1 MKFKVI
7 GLLSL
12 FICALCIISCENEQ
26 SIEFKRYYSEGA
38 MVYQSHCQNCHGADG
53 DGLSALIPPL
63 NDSLYLKN
71 NKRLLACFI
80 NSGLKGAITVDKRQF
95 DGVMPPG
102 NLAPMEV
109 AQVLTYINNAFGH
122 KLGLTTV
129 DQAEADLSKC
139 K

>member
-1 MKFKVI
+1 MKIKVI
-7 GLLSL
+7 GALSL
-12 FICALCIISCENEQ
+12 LLVICFILSCENEQ

-38 MVYQSHCQNCHGADG
+38 IVYQEHCQNCHAANG

-71 NKRLLACFI
+71 HKALMACYI
-80 NSGLKGAITVDKRQF
+80 NSGLKGAITIDKRQF
-95 DGVMPPG
+95 EGTMPAN

-109 AQVLTYINNAFGH
+109 AQVITYITNSFGN
-122 KLGLTTV
+122 KVGLTTV
-129 DQAEADLSKC
+129 DQAEADLRRC

>member
-7 GLLSL
+7 GALSL
-12 FICALCIISCENEQ
+12 SLIVSFMLSCDNEQ

-38 MVYQSHCQNCHGADG
+38 IVYQTRCQNCHGADG

-71 NKRLLACFI
+71 NKASLACYI

-95 DGVMPPG
+95 DGAMPA
-102 NLAPMEV
+102 NSLAPMEV
-109 AQVLTYINNAFGH
+109 AQVITYINNSFGN
-122 KLGLTTV
+122 KLGMTTV
-129 DQAEADLSKC
+129 DQAEADLGKC